1 MSGRRD
7 DDQISKRSPR
17 PGLSDQDLE
26 IWRQVTQSVDP
37 IDNSRNTVFSEM
49 LEPQGLDAARAELKT
64 STASRT
70 NGTPTP
76 QSVRPREADSS
87 RASELSG
94 IDRRTQQRLIR
105 GQVEIDARID
115 LHGHSQAE
123 ARMALHGFLIRA
135 RERGHRLVL
144 VITGKGEAPFA
155 RHTLH
160 SRDVHHDP
168 GRHGVLRRALPQ
180 WVNETEFR
188 ELVSGFQPAH
198 PKHGGGGAFYV
209 RLRRARGP
217 SR

>member
-1 MSGRRD
+1 MSGRHD
-7 DDQISKRSPR
+7 DDPTSRQGSRR
-17 PGLSDQDLE
+17 GLSDQDLE
-26 IWRQVTQSVDP
+26 LWRQVTESVDP
-37 IDNSRNTVFSEM
+37 IDSSRNTVFSEL

-64 STASRT
+64 STAPRT
-70 NGTPTP
+70 NGTPAP
-76 QSVRPREADSS
+76 KRALPREADMP

-105 GQVEIDARID
+105 GQVEVDARID

-123 ARMALHGFLIRA
+123 ARMALHGFLVRA

-180 WVNETEFR
+180 WVNEAEFR
-188 ELVSGFQPAH
+188 DLVSGYQPAH

-209 RLRRARGP
+209 RLRRSRGP
-217 SR
+217 TR